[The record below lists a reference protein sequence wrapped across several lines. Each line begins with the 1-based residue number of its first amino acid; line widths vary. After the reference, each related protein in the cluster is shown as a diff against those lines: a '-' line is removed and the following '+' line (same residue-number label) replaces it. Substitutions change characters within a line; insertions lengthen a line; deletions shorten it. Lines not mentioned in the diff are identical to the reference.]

1 MISEERRSALKR
13 VLHDYVQSP
22 SLQHLRDYQS
32 INKLA
37 AQILS
42 TLVPE
47 RVVWT
52 KWSEDREAIVR
63 AAAPCWITLGGSLSS
78 ALLQTKGLSLKGS
91 HPCTSV
97 GYGDFWE

>member
-22 SLQHLRDYQS
+22 SLQHLRDDQS

-63 AAAPCWITLGGSLSS
+63 AAAPCWITLA
-78 ALLQTKGLSLKGS
+78 AL
-91 HPCTSV
+91 
-97 GYGDFWE
+97 